1 MCFKNIFEFPAILIY
16 GCCEAFLIW
25 SYNKRGMKFWNFL
38 GWVGFSSFDKLV
50 HWYSWNL
57 WIFNISKLATIF
69 AEVYGESR
77 VSRGFECKGVIILKE
92 LQIKLI
98 LKKWFVS
105 CCKMVSWLRQTCLD
119 EDLWL
124 RSLIHIGSLKQRH
137 NSQFKHCDCTS
148 T

>member
-1 MCFKNIFEFPAILIY
+1 MCFKSIFEFPAILIY
-16 GCCEAFLIW
+16 GCWRLFWFEATT
-25 SYNKRGMKFWNFL
+25 NQVWNFEIF
-38 GWVGFSSFDKLV
+38 WVGFSSFDKLV

-57 WIFNISKLATIF
+57 WAFTISKMASIL

-98 LKKWFVS
+98 LKKWFIS
-105 CCKMVSWLRQTCLD
+105 YCKMVCWLRQTCLV

-124 RSLIHIGSLKQRH
+124 RSRIHIGSLKQRH
-137 NSQFKHCDCTS
+137 NSQFKHCGCTS